1 MAGQKF
7 VIPIAYKSD
16 KTGLNQAEADLG
28 GFGKSVAKVGGII
41 AAAFSTAVV
50 IDFGKQAVKAA
61 SDLQQAVGATQAIF
75 TEGLDKVN
83 KFASQSATAVG
94 ISEASYRQLAATMGA
109 MLKNTGTPM
118 DQLAD
123 KTDSLITLAA
133 DLSATFGGDLTEATT
148 AVAAALRGETDPIER
163 YGISIKAT
171 NVEAKALAMTG
182 KEVAASLTDQEK
194 AAARVALLFEQ
205 SSASAGMFAKESDS
219 LANIQQRLAA
229 QFENVQAKVG
239 AALLP
244 VIAKLTEQLMPL
256 VDRITPL
263 LVTIFEALSPV
274 IEVLV
279 EATLP
284 LIDAVLQLVVAF
296 TPLIPIIADLISIL
310 LPPLVDVITELVQLI
325 TENPDLM
332 GDTRKSFETLA
343 AVIEPIRWTLQA
355 IADILDAIGN
365 NQKASANLKWLQQ
378 QGLVKATNPFDL
390 GRKSYQGN
398 WGVPQLAE
406 GGIVMPRPGGTLVNV
421 GEAGQAE
428 AVVPLNKAGGLGTT
442 VVINGNVG
450 YSAEEL
456 AREIARRQA
465 QVNALSGINRLVGVS

>member
-28 GFGKSVAKVGGII
+28 GFGKSVMKVGGII

-163 YGISIKAT
+163 YGISIKAA

-182 KEVAASLTDQEK
+182 KTVATTLTDQEK

-296 TPLIPIIADLISIL
+296 TPLIPIIADLIGIL
-310 LPPLVDVITELVQLI
+310 LPPLVQIITELVQII

-332 GDTRKSFETLA
+332 GDTRKSFEALA
-343 AVIEPIRWTLQA
+343 AVIEPVRFVLQA
-355 IADILDAIGN
+355 IADLLDGISNRTPKLDALEARVRST
-365 NQKASANLKWLQQ
+365 QTA
-378 QGLVKATNPFDL
+378 VNPFNL

-428 AVVPLNKAGGLGTT
+428 AVVPLNKAGSLGTT